1 MKFRVAIRGF
11 MDGHTTFE
19 LSVLLC
25 LIGLAEILLS
35 RTKLPLPSSSSS
47 SSSPSS
53 TSPALTRTRS
63 AGASLSC
70 SRSDMRAQNT
80 GMQTCV
86 GFRDSAW
93 SLGCWASGVFRELR
107 LRKWRVVKIG
117 WDSGSRGVQDLKARK
132 FRKDGVSTRWRWIT
146 SSAQKWFVFHF
157 WVLDSGGGV
166 SGIPFQSP
174 FRELEAQ
181 EHHLV
186 LERGE

>member
-1 MKFRVAIRGF
+1 

-19 LSVLLC
+19 PSVLLC

-35 RTKLPLPSSSSS
+35 RTKLPLPISSSS

-107 LRKWRVVKIG
+107 HRKWRVVEIG
-117 WDSGSRGVQDLKARK
+117 WDSGSRGQHLKGLGFRVRK
-132 FRKDGVSTRWRWIT
+132 FRKDGVSTRWRWIA
-146 SSAQKWFVFHF
+146 SSVQKWFVFHF

-174 FRELEAQ
+174 FRVLEAQ
-181 EHHLV
+181 GFRV
-186 LERGE
+186 